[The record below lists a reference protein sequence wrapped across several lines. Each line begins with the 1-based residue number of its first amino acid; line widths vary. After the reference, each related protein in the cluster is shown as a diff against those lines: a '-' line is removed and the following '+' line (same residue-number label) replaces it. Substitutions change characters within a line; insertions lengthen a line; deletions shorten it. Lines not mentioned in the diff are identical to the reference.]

1 MVSNGQIVAK
11 NVRAYL
17 RSVSDPKFVEKSR
30 RFFTEPVRPL
40 GVPIQGCT
48 RAVADAVVKAKASGT
63 PITLED
69 TKAAAKELY
78 STGILEE
85 QFCANILL
93 ARMQKKLSEKDL
105 EFFKSILSTYV
116 DNWAC
121 CDGLCSIAGKLYERY
136 PKQAQKLSA
145 WSKSKNR
152 WEKRA
157 SVVCVIVQVRR
168 GLFIDLVYS
177 NVSEMLYDSDDLVR
191 KANGWAL
198 RQAGKFDEKRLLKF
212 LESHADMPAITL
224 SYAMEKLDDKTR
236 KRIRSLRT
244 KETKKK

>member
-1 MVSNGQIVAK
+1 MASKVAK
-11 NVRAYL
+11 NIQTYL
-17 RSVSDPKFVEKSR
+17 RKVSDPKFKEKSA

-40 GVPIQGCT
+40 GVPMHGCT
-48 RAVADAVVKAKASGT
+48 RAVAEAVVAAKAAGT

-69 TKAAAKELY
+69 TMEAAKELY
-78 STGILEE
+78 STGVLEE

-93 ARMQKKLSEKDL
+93 ARMQKEFGEDDL
-105 EFFKSILSTYV
+105 AFFESIIASYV

-121 CDGLCSIAGKLYERY
+121 CDGLCSIMGKLYERY
-136 PKQAQKLSA
+136 PKQAQKLSG

-152 WEKRA
+152 WVKRA
-157 SVVCVIVQVRR
+157 SVVCLVVQVRR

-177 NVSEMLYDSDDLVR
+177 NVSAMLYDSDDLVR

-198 RQAGKFDEKRLLKF
+198 RQAGKFDEPRLVNF
-212 LESHADMPAITL
+212 LEKHADMPAISL

-236 KRIRSLRT
+236 KRIRSLRP
-244 KETKKK
+244 K